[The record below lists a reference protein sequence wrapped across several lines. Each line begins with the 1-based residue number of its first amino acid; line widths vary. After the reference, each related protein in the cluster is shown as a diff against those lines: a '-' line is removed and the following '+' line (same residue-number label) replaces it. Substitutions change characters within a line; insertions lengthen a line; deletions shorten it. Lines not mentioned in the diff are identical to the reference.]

1 MLEVRVVAA
10 SSRRRVSALDRGGR
24 CQTAAVE
31 TDGGASRDERRIAAE
46 QRRRQLRRAQD
57 VGLALLALGV
67 LVLAYLALTYSPT

>member
-1 MLEVRVVAA
+1 MSPAR
-10 SSRRRVSALDRGGR
+10 DHGGR
-24 CQTAAVE
+24 CQTTAVE
-31 TDGGASRDERRIAAE
+31 SDSVGSRDERRIAAE

>member
-1 MLEVRVVAA
+1 MSPAHA
-10 SSRRRVSALDRGGR
+10 QGDR
-24 CQTAAVE
+24 CQTAGVASDSV
-31 TDGGASRDERRIAAE
+31 GSRDERRIAAE